1 MHSLLL
7 IFCQAFAE
15 ESENIFRDSDRRSD
29 LDKAYKMLS
38 QRLFNEVARI
48 ASEHLKTPR
57 HVIMLE
63 NFHRINGL
71 LFLYLWLAKQH
82 TLHLRRLFI
91 CFMTSQIRRTPPHTQ
106 ITRISSSCTIMEIEC
121 FQSLYLFNT
130 IVIETVKIPMQ
141 KFHMCENATSQNRA
155 GILVAL
161 WFTGARNVCREHL
174 IPKIAFP

>member
-63 NFHRINGL
+63 NFHRING
-71 LFLYLWLAKQH
+71 
-82 TLHLRRLFI
+82 
-91 CFMTSQIRRTPPHTQ
+91 
-106 ITRISSSCTIMEIEC
+106 
-121 FQSLYLFNT
+121 
-130 IVIETVKIPMQ
+130 
-141 KFHMCENATSQNRA
+141 
-155 GILVAL
+155 
-161 WFTGARNVCREHL
+161 
-174 IPKIAFP
+174 

>member
-71 LFLYLWLAKQH
+71 LSLYVWLAKQH
-82 TLHLRRLFI
+82 PLHLRKLFI
-91 CFMTSQIRRTPPHTQ
+91 CFLTRKSGALHTQ
-106 ITRISSSCTIMEIEC
+106 ITRICSSCTIMEIEC

-130 IVIETVKIPMQ
+130 IVMETVKIPMQ
-141 KFHMCENATSQNRA
+141 KFHMCENATS
-155 GILVAL
+155 
-161 WFTGARNVCREHL
+161 
-174 IPKIAFP
+174 

>member
-1 MHSLLL
+1 MPSLLL

-71 LFLYLWLAKQH
+71 LSLYVWLAKQH
-82 TLHLRRLFI
+82 PLHMRKLFI
-91 CFMTSQIRRTPPHTQ
+91 CFLTSQIRRTPYSNY
-106 ITRISSSCTIMEIEC
+106 R
-121 FQSLYLFNT
+121 Y
-130 IVIETVKIPMQ
+130 MQ
-141 KFHMCENATSQNRA
+141 FLHNHGNRMFSKPLLVQHHRYGNSKNPNAK
-155 GILVAL
+155 VPY
-161 WFTGARNVCREHL
+161 V
-174 IPKIAFP
+174 